1 LAWAHRDRTQQTA
14 YLVQQNEG
22 DIGPELGVS
31 YTVRIR
37 NRVGSAVHTEISL
50 IGTTFIWNTAVAA
63 AEAGSLGDRITVEI
77 SAERDGLSNW
87 QPQVRVM
94 DRTGYGLRWG
104 QYWGG
109 V

>member
-1 LAWAHRDRTQQTA
+1 MAQATRLVCTTGCTTA
-14 YLVQQNEG
+14 RLCPVHSVEL
-22 DIGPELGVS
+22 ELGLCARRLCRLCLLLLLALFS
-31 YTVRIR
+31 DGTVPID
-37 NRVGSAVHTEISL
+37 
-50 IGTTFIWNTAVAA
+50 VAA
-63 AEAGSLGDRITVEI
+63 DGHGKGVLAIGDRITVEI
-77 SAERDGLSNW
+77 SSERDGLSNW